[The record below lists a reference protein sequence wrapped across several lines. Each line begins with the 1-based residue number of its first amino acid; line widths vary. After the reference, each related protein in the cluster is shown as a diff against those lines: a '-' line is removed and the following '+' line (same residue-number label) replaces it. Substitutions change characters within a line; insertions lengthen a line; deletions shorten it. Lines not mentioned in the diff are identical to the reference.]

1 MKKHVLISEYK
12 SEFFMEREVCLANV
26 HQDVKVHTEQLHAIS
41 LFYIRSFGLKSGAL
55 HLIELDSPSHKDPL
69 CQLWLKL
76 IKWFLRI
83 RIFKC

>member
-26 HQDVKVHTEQLHAIS
+26 HKDVKVHTENQYAIS
-41 LFYIRSFGLKSGAL
+41 IFYIRSFWLKNGAL
-55 HLIELDSPSHKDPL
+55 HLIELDFPSHKDPL

-76 IKWFLRI
+76 AKWFLR
-83 RIFKC
+83 RLIFKC